1 MKKLNIMS
9 MPGLGL
15 VIVLLIFN
23 LIFHFLPDW
32 GVTLVDIFAVLCMT
46 VNTFVAVRRNKNRV
60 L

>member
-1 MKKLNIMS
+1 MKKLNITS

-32 GVTLVDIFAVLCMT
+32 GVTLVDIFAVICMT
-46 VNTFVAVRRNKNRV
+46 VNTFVAICPRKRKA
-60 L
+60 